1 MGFPYGV
8 VAITGASTGIGREL
22 AKQLAGQGVK
32 VGLIARN
39 AELLEKLS
47 GEIGPGACAAP
58 CDVGDFAAVQAAV
71 AKIEGA
77 LGPIECMVANAG
89 IGAPR
94 EALAFDAAVTEQI
107 YRTNV
112 LGMTHAFYAV
122 LPGMIARKRGHLV
135 GVSSLASYQGL
146 PQDAG
151 YAGSKA
157 AQRIHLESLR
167 LELRPTGVKV
177 TTVCPG
183 FVRTPLTDRNDFDM
197 PFLMEVGPAARRIIK
212 AIRRGCRIT
221 HFPWSLLALVRLGLA
236 TPRWIFDWFMAM
248 QAKGMHKGRK
258 QARSAEHKS

>member
-1 MGFPYGV
+1 MAFPYSV
-8 VAITGASTGIGREL
+8 VAITGASTGIGHEL
-22 AKQLAGQGVK
+22 ALQLAAQGVK

-39 AELLEKLS
+39 AELLDKLAS
-47 GEIGPGACAAP
+47 QIGAGACAAP
-58 CDVGDFAAVQAAV
+58 CDVGDYAAMQAAV
-71 AKIEGA
+71 AKVEAA

-112 LGMTHAFYAV
+112 LGMVNAFYAA

-157 AQRIHLESLR
+157 AQRLHLESLR
-167 LELRPTGVKV
+167 IELRPARVKV

-197 PFLMEVGPAARRIIK
+197 PFLMEVQPAAKRIIK
-212 AIRRGCRIT
+212 AIRRGRRMV
-221 HFPWSLLALVRLGLA
+221 HFPWPMLLMVKFGML
-236 TPRWIFDWFMAM
+236 TPRWVFDWFMAM

-258 QARSAEHKS
+258 QARSTAK

>member
-1 MGFPYGV
+1 MGFPYSV
-8 VAITGASTGIGREL
+8 VAITGASTGMGREL
-22 AKQLAGQGVK
+22 ALQLAAQGVK
-32 VGLIARN
+32 VGLMARN
-39 AELLEKLS
+39 AELLDKLA
-47 GEIGPGACAAP
+47 GEIGPAACAAP
-58 CDVGDFAAVQAAV
+58 CDVGDYAAVQAAV
-71 AKIEGA
+71 AKIEAA
-77 LGPIECMVANAG
+77 LGPVECMVANAG

-112 LGMTHAFYAV
+112 LGMTNAFYAV

-157 AQRIHLESLR
+157 AQRLHLESLR
-167 LELRPTGVKV
+167 IELRPTGVKV

-197 PFLMEVGPAARRIIK
+197 PFLMEVQPAARRIIK
-212 AIRRGCRIT
+212 AIRHGRRMCA
-221 HFPWSLLALVRLGLA
+221 FPWPMRLMVRFGLA
-236 TPRWIFDWFMAM
+236 TPRWTFDWFMAA
-248 QAKGMHKGRK
+248 QAKNMHKGRK
-258 QARSAEHKS
+258 QARSKEFQP